1 MVNLTPEERKLK
13 LVIQRLLGE
22 HLREIRL
29 QKRFRQKEVADLC
42 GFSRSGYN
50 LIEKGQRN
58 VTLFSLYKISKVL
71 DEPLENLVKISGI
84 KDL

>member
-13 LVIQRLLGE
+13 IVVQRLLGE

-29 QKRFRQKEVADLC
+29 QKRLHQKEVADRC

-50 LIEKGQRN
+50 LIERGKRN
-58 VTLFSLYKISKVL
+58 VTLYSLYKISKAL
-71 DEPLENLVKISGI
+71 DEPLENLAKIHGI